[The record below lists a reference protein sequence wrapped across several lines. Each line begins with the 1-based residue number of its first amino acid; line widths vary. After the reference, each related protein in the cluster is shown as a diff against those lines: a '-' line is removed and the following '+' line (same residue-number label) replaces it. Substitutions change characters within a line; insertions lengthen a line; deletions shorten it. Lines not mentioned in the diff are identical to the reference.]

1 MSFTN
6 STPNYHLPQYEQS
19 DKPAY
24 LSDFNN
30 AMDTIDTAIHDNSVN
45 TSQGSADLQV
55 AINQLNETK
64 QQVDDAIGQIN
75 QLKIQTEQ
83 LQEQATQVTQNATD
97 ALNDATEAK
106 SNSTQATTIASQA
119 SSTANSALSTANSNY
134 TEIQSLDARV
144 ESLENNQEMVYITS
158 KANITTGAL
167 SNTTMYVTI
176 TIPESDRKPWMLSPS
191 IKMPVLDEFTID
203 DATSMTG
210 TKTFVASSCTI
221 NNYVVTVGIY
231 TNSSTGVWGGSG
243 GKAKVKAVLIK

>member
-6 STPNYHLPQYEQS
+6 STPNYHLPQYVQS

-30 AMDTIDTAIHDNSVN
+30 AMDTIDTAMHENSVN
-45 TSQGSADLQV
+45 TSQGSADLQG

-75 QLKIQTEQ
+75 QLKTQTET

-106 SNSTQATTIASQA
+106 NNSTQATTIASQA

-134 TEIQSLDARV
+134 TEIQSLDDRV
-144 ESLENNQEMVYITS
+144 SALEDNPKGAYLVGESATDLTGGGSKKFTMIVPESVRGNFNENSTPLFLFKYLNINNMNVAAGTNQFKLDELLYDHTTGTITGHVS
-158 KANITTGAL
+158 TNITMG
-167 SNTTMYVTI
+167 I
-176 TIPESDRKPWMLSPS
+176 
-191 IKMPVLDEFTID
+191 
-203 DATSMTG
+203 
-210 TKTFVASSCTI
+210 C
-221 NNYVVTVGIY
+221 GIY
-231 TNSSTGVWGGSG
+231 YKIAIANFIS
-243 GKAKVKAVLIK
+243 

>member
-6 STPNYHLPQYEQS
+6 STPNYHLPQYVQS

-30 AMDTIDTAIHDNSVN
+30 AMDTIDTAMHDNSVN

-75 QLKIQTEQ
+75 QLKTQTEA

-106 SNSTQATTIASQA
+106 TNSTQATTIASQA

-134 TEIQSLDARV
+134 TEIQSLDDRV
-144 ESLENNQEMVYITS
+144 TALEDNPKGGYWS
-158 KANITTGAL
+158 TTGTSGITGAGVNL
-167 SNTTMYVTI
+167 NATVPEEYRKYFNSNSIPIFGYTRINGSTTAAVSSLAGSSTTPTY
-176 TIPESDRKPWMLSPS
+176 
-191 IKMPVLDEFTID
+191 
-203 DATSMTG
+203 DATTG
-210 TKTFVASSCTI
+210 TISVKIAIEPPNLQGSWSCS
-221 NNYVVTVGIY
+221 YFLGIA
-231 TNSSTGVWGGSG
+231 NRIS
-243 GKAKVKAVLIK
+243 